1 MKAARVRRSPDT
13 QSSANPSGARATIGD
28 AAMPVS
34 NMQSSIESSDAVAS
48 RDELYGASSGR
59 ALYDETYDNY
69 KSFVNPPLARVMKLS
84 GSPVEV
90 RALGSTIWDHT
101 GKAYLD
107 FAGGY
112 GVFTLGHSHPR
123 VLAAVRDQLERMS
136 LSGKTMFSP
145 LLGRLARELAAIAP
159 GDLSISFFANSGTE
173 AIEGALKLARAA
185 TKRTKF
191 VATTGA
197 YHGKTIGALAVSGR
211 DAYKAPFG
219 PLLPEVAHV
228 PYGDA
233 SVLNDAL
240 RDAAAFVVEPVQGEG
255 GIVVPPPGYLRA
267 ARAACDASGALL
279 IADEVQTGLGRC
291 GLLFACE
298 RDGVTPDVL
307 VLAKGLSGGV
317 VPIGA
322 YVARPTVWNAAYA
335 KAPLA
340 HTSTFGGNPLA
351 CAAAL
356 AALAVLRDEGLVEH
370 AREQGERLLAG
381 VRAIARDYPHVV
393 REARGLGLLVGME
406 LRNEGYAG
414 VIVPEM
420 LKAGVTAA
428 WTLNAQRVIR
438 LEPPLVVTAEEI
450 DRGIAA
456 ARAGVDAASRTLGTL
471 TESPS

>member
-1 MKAARVRRSPDT
+1 MKAVDPRLRDRDVPDI
-13 QSSANPSGARATIGD
+13 SDWYGA
-28 AAMPVS
+28 
-34 NMQSSIESSDAVAS
+34 ESSQ
-48 RDELYGASSGR
+48 
-59 ALYDETYDNY
+59 ALFDETYENY
-69 KSFVNPPLARVMKLS
+69 KSFVNPPLARVMKIS

-90 RALGSTIWDHT
+90 RALGSTIWDHN

-123 VLAAVRDQLERMS
+123 VLAAVREQLERMS

-145 LLGRLARELAAIAP
+145 PLGRLARALAEIAP

-173 AIEGALKLARAA
+173 AVEGALKLARAA
-185 TKRTKF
+185 TGRTTF
-191 VATTGA
+191 VATSNA

-211 DAYKAPFG
+211 DAYKKPFG
-219 PLLPEVAHV
+219 PLLADVVHV

-233 SVLNDAL
+233 SVLGEAL

-255 GIVVPPPGYLRA
+255 GIVVPQLGYMRA
-267 ARAACDASGALL
+267 ARAACDAAGALL

-307 VLAKGLSGGV
+307 VLAKGLSGGI

-322 YVARPTVWNAAYA
+322 FVARPSVWNAAYG

-356 AALAVLRDEGLVEH
+356 AALAVLRDDDLVEN
-370 AREQGERLLAG
+370 ARVQGERLLAG
-381 VRAIARDYPHVV
+381 VRAIATDFPAVV
-393 REARGLGLLVGME
+393 REGRGLGLLVGME
-406 LRNEGYAG
+406 LRSEGYAG
-414 VIVPEM
+414 TVVPEM
-420 LKAGVTAA
+420 LRAGVTAA

-438 LEPPLVVTAEEI
+438 LEPPLVVTAAEI
-450 DRGIAA
+450 DCGIAA
-456 ARAGVDAASRTLGTL
+456 ARAGVAAAYRNLGELPET
-471 TESPS
+471 SPT

>member
-1 MKAARVRRSPDT
+1 M
-13 QSSANPSGARATIGD
+13 I
-28 AAMPVS
+28 VS
-34 NMQSSIESSDAVAS
+34 DP
-48 RDELYGASSGR
+48 RDDRDPGGTTETYGAATPQ
-59 ALYDETYDNY
+59 ALFDETYENY
-69 KSFVNPPLARVMKLS
+69 TAFVNPPLARVMKLS

-123 VLAAVRDQLERMS
+123 VVAAVREQLDRMS

-145 LLGRLARELAAIAP
+145 LLGRLARRLAEITP

-173 AIEGALKLARAA
+173 AVEGALKLARAA
-185 TKRTKF
+185 SGRTKF

-211 DAYKAPFG
+211 EAYKTPFG
-219 PLLPEVAHV
+219 PLLSEIVHV
-228 PYGDA
+228 PYGDT
-233 SVLNDAL
+233 SVLDEAL
-240 RDAAAFVVEPVQGEG
+240 HGAAAFIVEPVQGEG
-255 GIVVPPPGYLRA
+255 GIVVPPLGYLRA
-267 ARAACDASGALL
+267 ARAACDAAGALL
-279 IADEVQTGLGRC
+279 IVDEVQTGLGRC
-291 GLLFACE
+291 GLLFACD

-307 VLAKGLSGGV
+307 VLAKGLSGGI

-322 YVARPTVWNAAYA
+322 FVARPSVWKTAYA

-356 AALAVLRDEGLVEH
+356 AALDVLRDEELVAN
-370 AREQGERLLAG
+370 ARVQGERLLAG
-381 VRAIARDYPHVV
+381 VRSIAADFPRVV

-406 LRNEGYAG
+406 LRSEGYAG
-414 VIVPEM
+414 TIVPEM

-438 LEPPLVVTAEEI
+438 LEPPLVVTAAEI
-450 DRGIAA
+450 DCGIAA
-456 ARAGVDAASRTLGTL
+456 ARAAVATAYRSLGDL
-471 TESPS
+471 PERSA